1 MLMLGNLKNLASMMG
16 QAKGLREKFDQLQ
29 AELARMTV
37 EADAGAGAVRVVA
50 NGKLE
55 IISVRFDGPL
65 LASLVGAGDDADQQM
80 IEDLTTAAAN
90 AALTK
95 AKQMVQQEASR
106 LTGGLNIPGLDK
118 MLGGGIGNDE

>member
-1 MLMLGNLKNLASMMG
+1 MLGDLKNLASMMG
-16 QAKGLREKFDQLQ
+16 QAKGLREKFEQLQ
-29 AELARMTV
+29 GELVRMTV
-37 EADAGAGAVRVVA
+37 EAEAGAGAVRVVA

-55 IISVRFDGPL
+55 ITSIRFDGPL
-65 LASLVGAGDDADQQM
+65 LASLVGVGNDADQQM

-118 MLGGGIGNDE
+118 MLGGGIGTDE

>member
-1 MLMLGNLKNLASMMG
+1 MLGDLKNLASMMG
-16 QAKGLREKFDQLQ
+16 QAKGLREKFEQLQ
-29 AELARMTV
+29 GELARMTV
-37 EADAGAGAVRVVA
+37 EAEAGAGAVRVVA

-55 IISVRFDGPL
+55 ITSIRFDGPL
-65 LASLVGAGDDADQQM
+65 LASLVGVGNDADQQM

-118 MLGGGIGNDE
+118 MLGGGIGTDE

>member
-1 MLMLGNLKNLASMMG
+1 
-16 QAKGLREKFDQLQ
+16 
-29 AELARMTV
+29 MTV
-37 EADAGAGAVRVVA
+37 EAEAGAGAVRVVA

-55 IISVRFDGPL
+55 ITSIRFDGPL
-65 LASLVGAGDDADQQM
+65 LASLVGVGNDADQQM

-118 MLGGGIGNDE
+118 MLGGGIGTDE